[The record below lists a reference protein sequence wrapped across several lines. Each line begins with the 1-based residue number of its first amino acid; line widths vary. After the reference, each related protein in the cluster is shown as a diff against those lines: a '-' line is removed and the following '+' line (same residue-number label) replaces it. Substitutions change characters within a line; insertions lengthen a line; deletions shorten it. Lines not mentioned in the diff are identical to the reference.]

1 MEQFNLATKQPKKAK
16 ELENI
21 LDNYL
26 IEVHALKWQE
36 GITWKNIPLKE
47 INSNY

>member
-1 MEQFNLATKQPKKAK
+1 MEQFNLMLKILKAK
-16 ELENI
+16 ELEQI

-26 IEVHALKWQE
+26 IEVHAPKWKD
-36 GITWKNIPLKE
+36 GINWKNIPLKE